1 MHWSGPNSDL
11 KHFLRHIFK
20 GGEAG
25 GGLIFK
31 NRTNKQIKT
40 LKNDQ
45 KYAIKF
51 DRMCKNAKHTC
62 INKRT
67 FS

>member
-1 MHWSGPNSDL
+1 MHWSGLDSDL

-20 GGEAG
+20 GGR
-25 GGLIFK
+25 LIFK
-31 NRTNKQIKT
+31 NKTNKQIKT

-45 KYAIKF
+45 KLAIKF

-62 INKRT
+62 HQQTYYKL
-67 FS
+67 